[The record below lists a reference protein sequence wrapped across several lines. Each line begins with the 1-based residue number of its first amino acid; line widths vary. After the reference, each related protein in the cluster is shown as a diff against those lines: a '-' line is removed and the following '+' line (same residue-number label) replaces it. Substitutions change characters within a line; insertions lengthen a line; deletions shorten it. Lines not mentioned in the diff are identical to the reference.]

1 MKSVITAERRFVID
15 TLQETGKCAIITIT
29 EPERSVHNDTGK

>member
-1 MKSVITAERRFVID
+1 MKSVITAERRFAID

-29 EPERSVHNDTGK
+29 EPESSVHNDTGK